1 MVVGLQFEDEI
12 EGDRSMV
19 GELEK
24 LALGLNN
31 GLVVC
36 DMAG

>member
-1 MVVGLQFEDEI
+1 MVVGLRVEHEI

-24 LALGLNN
+24 FGLGLNN